1 MNSKKLLVV
10 GGGDLCMQLL
20 KLLTAEDTFT
30 LYVAGRDLEK
40 ITRSCNLLRL
50 ASLQRGR
57 ECALYPTVMDLAE
70 GNVEENSATLL
81 RIRPDIIFNCASLHS
96 WRVITQLPSDLHHAL
111 DQARFGPWLPMQ
123 LAPAYELMRAVKHSG
138 IKVLTVNAAFPD
150 AVNTVLDKAG
160 LAPDTGTGGIAN
172 LIPALRLS
180 VARLAMQLPESVHVR
195 LVAQQQ
201 LGQHL
206 ACNGMPQVAH
216 YRLSYAV
223 NGLDCTGAFDESL
236 IFNSVSTHF
245 RSLGGV
251 NINFF
256 NAISA
261 ARVLENLHGDTEIIT
276 HVPGPHGLPGG
287 YPVRV
292 GMGRV
297 LLALPYGV
305 SRVDAIAVN
314 QLGQRQD
321 GIDAIHADAS
331 VTFTSP
337 EMAVMEQLL
346 GFSMS
351 RMQLQDVHQWARE
364 LAHKY
369 QAFAL
374 ASRQN
379 A

>member
-30 LYVAGRDLEK
+30 IYVAGRDLEK

-50 ASLQRGR
+50 GSLQRGR
-57 ECALYPTVMDLAE
+57 ECALYPTVMDLTE

-81 RIRPDIIFNCASLHS
+81 RIRPDIIFNCASLQA
-96 WRVITQLPSDLHHAL
+96 WRVITQLPSDLHQAL
-111 DQARFGPWLPMQ
+111 DKARFGPWLPMQ
-123 LAPAYELMRAVKHSG
+123 LAPAYEPMRAVRHSG

-180 VARLAMQLPESVHVR
+180 IARLAMQLPESVHVR

-201 LGQHL
+201 FGQHL
-206 ACNGMPQVAH
+206 AAYGMPSNPH

-223 NGLDCTGAFDESL
+223 NGLDCTGAFDETL
-236 IFNSVSTHF
+236 IFNSVCTHF

-261 ARVLENLHGDTEIIT
+261 ARVLENLYGDTEIIT
-276 HVPGPHGLPGG
+276 HVPGPII
-287 YPVRV
+287 
-292 GMGRV
+292 
-297 LLALPYGV
+297 LLAV
-305 SRVDAIAVN
+305 SRRSEVGDIESGQQQGGGFVKQIRILPAYELRDAGAA
-314 QLGQRQD
+314 G
-321 GIDAIHADAS
+321 
-331 VTFTSP
+331 
-337 EMAVMEQLL
+337 
-346 GFSMS
+346 
-351 RMQLQDVHQWARE
+351 
-364 LAHKY
+364 
-369 QAFAL
+369 
-374 ASRQN
+374 
-379 A
+379 

>member
-20 KLLTAEDTFT
+20 KMLTAEDLFT
-30 LYVAGRDLEK
+30 IYVAGPDLEK
-40 ITRSCNLLRL
+40 VTRSCNMVRL
-50 ASLQRGR
+50 GCLQMGR
-57 ECALYPTVMDLAE
+57 ACSIYPTTMDLKE
-70 GNVEENSATLL
+70 GNVEETSATLL
-81 RIRPDIIFNCASLHS
+81 RIRPDIIFNCASLLS
-96 WRVITQLPSDLHHAL
+96 WRIITQLPRDLHHSL
-111 DQARFGPWLPMQ
+111 EQARFGPWLPMQ

-160 LAPDTGTGGIAN
+160 MAPDTGIGGIAN

-180 VARLAMQLPESVHVR
+180 IARLAMQVPESIHVR

-201 LGQHL
+201 FAQYL
-206 ACNGMPQVAH
+206 ASHGMPAVAH

-223 NGLDCTGAFDESL
+223 NGLDCTGAFDETL
-236 IFNSVSTHF
+236 IFNSVCTHF

-261 ARVLENLHGDTEIIT
+261 ARVLENIYGDSEIIT

-305 SRVDAIAVN
+305 SRLDAITVN

-331 VTFTSP
+331 VTFTVP
-337 EMAVMEQLL
+337 EMAVMERLL
-346 GFSMS
+346 GFNMS

-364 LAHKY
+364 
-369 QAFAL
+369 
-374 ASRQN
+374 
-379 A
+379 